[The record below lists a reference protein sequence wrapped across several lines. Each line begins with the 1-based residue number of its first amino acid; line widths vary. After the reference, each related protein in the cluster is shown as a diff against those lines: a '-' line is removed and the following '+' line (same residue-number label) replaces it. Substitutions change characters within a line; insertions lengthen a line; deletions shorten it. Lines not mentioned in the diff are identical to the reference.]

1 MPYDDF
7 ETGCTQFD
15 DCEFNY
21 DDGKDDF
28 NRFEER
34 EIDNDNRL
42 EFEEYERGLSDDDEL
57 DPGIYDCEE
66 PELGISDDNWACGT
80 LDVD

>member
-7 ETGCTQFD
+7 ETGFTQFD

-42 EFEEYERGLSDDDEL
+42 EFEEYEEL
-57 DPGIYDCEE
+57 TSWETYDGCER
-66 PELGISDDNWACGT
+66 ELFESFQDISDDNWACGT